1 MEQLWGVVEDVPG
14 SWFHSLEL
22 GSCLSAYLLLSLEA
36 TDVRYIK
43 KTTSVLRWINR
54 NPSM

>member
-1 MEQLWGVVEDVPG
+1 VGVVEDVPG

-22 GSCLSAYLLLSLEA
+22 GSYLSAYLLLSLEA
-36 TDVRYIK
+36 TDGRYIK
-43 KTTSVLRWINR
+43 KITSVLRWINR